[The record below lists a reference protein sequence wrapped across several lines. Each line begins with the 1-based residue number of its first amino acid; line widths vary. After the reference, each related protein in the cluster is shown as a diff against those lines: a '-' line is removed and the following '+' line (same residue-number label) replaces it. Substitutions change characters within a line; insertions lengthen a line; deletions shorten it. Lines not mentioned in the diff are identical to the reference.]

1 MIRWYAEEERATP
14 RMVLSMLKD
23 LPQHARLHATRFD
36 PELLQTEEE
45 KESGEAPPAS
55 PEDFDWFEE
64 RRIWDRPEMQM
75 AALQANL
82 LRQLVIYVPNWIE
95 GKSPDWSPVGP
106 PEWRHPELTQKPKQ
120 PTVVDIMQ
128 VFGYQG
134 PGEGHIQDTHQAP
147 QPSIEDVAGVF
158 GF

>member
-1 MIRWYAEEERATP
+1 
-14 RMVLSMLKD
+14 MVLSMIKD
-23 LPQHARLHATRFD
+23 LPSHARIHATRFD
-36 PELLQTEEE
+36 PEALQTEEE
-45 KESGEAPPAS
+45 KESKEES
-55 PEDFDWFEE
+55 LVKPEDFDWFYE

-95 GKSPDWSPVGP
+95 GKSPEWSPVGP
-106 PEWRHPELTQKPKQ
+106 PEWRHPELTQKPEE
-120 PTVVDIMQ
+120 PSVMDVMRG

-134 PGEGHIQDTHQAP
+134 SDADQAQSTQP
-147 QPSIEDVAGVF
+147 QPSIEDVAGAF